1 MRVAIFIAMAFAV
14 AAPAASASCGHARVV
29 ARGAPAGVAPLAIGD
44 SVMIDAARPLSR
56 KGFEVD
62 AKCGRSP
69 RGGLYVLRQRRLRRT
84 LPESVV
90 IALGTNFWI
99 SSRQIQ
105 KALRILGRRR
115 TLFLVTPYRSWR
127 AVGNEPIRSAARRR
141 PGRVSMIDWSSLGY
155 GHREWFQ
162 GDGTHLLRPG
172 VRAYSR
178 LLKRTVWAQQRA
190 RFGG

>member
-1 MRVAIFIAMAFAV
+1 MRVAIFIALAFAV
-14 AAPAASASCGHARVV
+14 AAPAASASCGHARVG
-29 ARGAPAGVAPLAIGD
+29 ARGAPPGVAPLAIGD
-44 SVMIDAARPLSR
+44 SVMIDAARRLAR

-69 RGGLYVLRQRRLRRT
+69 RGGLYVLRQRLRRHT

-99 SSRQIQ
+99 SSRQI
-105 KALRILGRRR
+105 KEALRILGRRR

-127 AVGNEPIRSAARRR
+127 AVGNAPIRIAARRR
-141 PGRVSMIDWSSLGY
+141 PGRVRMIDWSSLAY

-162 GDGTHLLRPG
+162 GDGTHLRRSG
-172 VRAYSR
+172 VRAYSG
-178 LLKRTVWAQQRA
+178 LLKRVVWARL
-190 RFGG
+190 RGRISS